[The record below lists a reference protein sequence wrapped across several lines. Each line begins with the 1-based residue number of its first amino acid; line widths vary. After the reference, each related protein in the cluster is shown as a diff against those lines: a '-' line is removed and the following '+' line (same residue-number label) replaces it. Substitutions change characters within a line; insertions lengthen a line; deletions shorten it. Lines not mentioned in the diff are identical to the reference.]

1 MRDHR
6 DRLSNQACGQASID
20 DDGDAR
26 EARRK
31 LQGESEDDFLG
42 SALRWEIAQGD
53 RRVSWSA
60 HVITRKGH
68 MATWIV
74 AKEHSL

>member
-42 SALRWEIAQGD
+42 SALRRLGD
-53 RRVSWSA
+53 RTGRSEGVLERACDNTEEA
-60 HVITRKGH
+60 HGH
-68 MATWIV
+68 VDRGQGA
-74 AKEHSL
+74 